1 MKPTWILLI
10 RHGETDWN
18 KERRMQG
25 QTEVSLNETGVLQAK
40 KIGFQLK
47 KYPIDVLYSSP
58 QIRAYETAKVIHR
71 YHTKIPFHTHD
82 ALKERS
88 FGETEGKL
96 FDEII
101 TQYPTLSFDK
111 NWNHPLFQPSG
122 GERIKDVYERSE
134 RFLAEVLKKEEGRSI
149 AIVSHGVTIRC
160 MICSLLHLPL
170 PHNIFFEIYNTSLTI
185 IKKPNKGESELHV
198 INNLTHLDHNG

>member
-1 MKPTWILLI
+1 MKHTWILLI

-18 KERRMQG
+18 AQRRMQG
-25 QTEVSLNETGVLQAK
+25 QTELPLNETGLLQAE
-40 KIGFQLK
+40 KIGSQLK

-58 QIRAYETAKVIHR
+58 QVRAHETAKAIHK
-71 YHTKIPFHTHD
+71 YHRKIPFHTHD

-101 TQYPTLSFDK
+101 KQYPTLAFDK
-111 NWNHPLFQPSG
+111 NWNHPLSQPPG

-134 RFLAEVLKKEEGRSI
+134 RFLAEVLGKEEGKKV

-160 MICSLLHLPL
+160 MICSLLHIPL
-170 PHNIFFEIYNTSLTI
+170 AHNIFFEIYNTSVTL
-185 IKKPNKGESELHV
+185 IKKPREGSGELHV
-198 INNLTHLDHNG
+198 INNLSHL